1 MTADSSIQQ
10 TPFIKQLA
18 ANDRPTR
25 DKAVESLKAYLS
37 SSRTFTQSDFLKLW
51 KGLFYCMWLSDRPR
65 TQQRLADELASLVE
79 VLKPH
84 NVITFLEA
92 FWTTMTREWTSID
105 SLRMDKFMLLV
116 RRYLA
121 AELRRLKAA
130 GWDEGVV
137 RRRNEVLEGTA
148 LHPTNSKMPDGLRYH
163 VIDIFV
169 DELIKATK
177 VEKEADEGADEEE
190 DEEMEEKEAEE
201 DQYDI
206 TPEQAEVVLLPF
218 RKLQKETLSK
228 PIRKNV
234 TEMLEDERLQPL
246 LKASTG

>member
-1 MTADSSIQQ
+1 MTTDSSIQQ

-37 SSRTFTQSDFLKLW
+37 SSRTFTQSDLLKLW

-92 FWTTMTREWTSID
+92 YWSTMTREWTSID

-121 AELRRLKAA
+121 AELRCLKAA
-130 GWDEGVV
+130 GWEKELVEK
-137 RRRNEVLEGTA
+137 RNEVIEGLA

-163 VIDIFV
+163 VVDIFV
-169 DELIKATK
+169 DELIKVAK
-177 VEKEADEGADEEE
+177 V
-190 DEEMEEKEAEE
+190 EKEAEE
-201 DQYDI
+201 DDEETEEEYDI
-206 TPEQAEVVLLPF
+206 TPEQTEAVLRPF

>member
-10 TPFIKQLA
+10 APFVKQLA

-37 SSRTFTQSDFLKLW
+37 SSRTFTQSDLLKLW

-84 NVITFLEA
+84 NVVTFLEA
-92 FWTTMTREWTSID
+92 YWTTMTREWTSID

-121 AELRRLKAA
+121 AELRCLKAT

-137 RRRNEVLEGTA
+137 ERRNQVLEALT

-163 VIDIFV
+163 VVDIFV
-169 DELIKATK
+169 DELIKVAK
-177 VEKEADEGADEEE
+177 VEKEASEDSEEE
-190 DEEMEEKEAEE
+190 EAEE
-201 DQYDI
+201 EYDI
-206 TPEQAEVVLLPF
+206 TPDQAEAVLRPF

-246 LKASTG
+246 LKAPTG

>member
-1 MTADSSIQQ
+1 MTTDSSIQQ

-37 SSRTFTQSDFLKLW
+37 SSRTFTQSDLLKLW

-92 FWTTMTREWTSID
+92 YWATMTREWTSID

-121 AELRRLKAA
+121 AELRCLKAT

-137 RRRNEVLEGTA
+137 GRRNEVLEGLT

-163 VIDIFV
+163 VVDIFV
-169 DELIKATK
+169 DELIKVAK
-177 VEKEADEGADEEE
+177 VEKEASENNEEE
-190 DEEMEEKEAEE
+190 GKEEEEEAGEE
-201 DQYDI
+201 YDI
-206 TPEQAEVVLLPF
+206 TPEQTEAVLRPF

-246 LKASTG
+246 LKVPIG

>member
-1 MTADSSIQQ
+1 MTSDSSIQQ
-10 TPFIKQLA
+10 TPFVKQLA

-37 SSRTFTQSDFLKLW
+37 SSRTFSRSDMLKLW

-92 FWTTMTREWTSID
+92 YWSTMTREWTSID

-121 AELRRLKAA
+121 AELRCLKAA
-130 GWDEGVV
+130 GWEEGIVE
-137 RRRNEVLEGTA
+137 RRNDVLESLT
-148 LHPTNSKMPDGLRYH
+148 LHATNSKMPDGLRYH
-163 VIDIFV
+163 VVDIFV
-169 DELIKATK
+169 DELIKVAK
-177 VEKEADEGADEEE
+177 VEKGADADAEEE
-190 DEEMEEKEAEE
+190 ETEEEYE
-201 DQYDI
+201 I
-206 TPEQAEVVLLPF
+206 TPEQTEAVLRPF